1 MAYISLYR
9 KYRPKKFEDVVGQE
23 VVVKILKNSIKENKI
38 AHAYIFAGP
47 RGVGKTSIAKIFSK
61 AVNCLNPIYGD
72 LCENCDVCSND
83 TDNEID
89 IIEIDAASNNGV
101 DEIREIRNSIK
112 LMPTRLKYK
121 VYIIDEVHMLSI
133 SAFNALLKTLEE
145 PPSHAIFILATTEVN
160 KIPSTVI
167 SRCQKFDFEKI
178 TPKLIEKQLNK
189 ILELENKIISDKIVK
204 LIAKISDGGM
214 RDAIN
219 LLDQILSLNNSN
231 ITTDD
236 VYKIIG
242 EITDEELFEILN
254 SIYNGDMANVLY
266 YIEKI
271 TDKGIN
277 FDVVCNKLQ
286 SFIRNIL
293 IYKNTEKYFDN
304 EYEII
309 LDKYCNYDDEVYLKL
324 CHELFSLSNELKK
337 TTNQKNLVE
346 IYFIKMVL
354 LILNNTKNND
364 YNITKSTD
372 IPIKKETDDIKK
384 AKEENT
390 KNINLIKKIRINNA
404 LFGANK
410 KVKTEFIEKFKN
422 IDEYMFTKKF
432 NSLASIL
439 KKANIEVVSD
449 KNVIFSFEND
459 FELMLF
465 DKNNKQIDDFVS
477 KICNQEYKT
486 IAITIVEWNKIKKE
500 YIKNINDG
508 IKYEYI
514 DEKQKIN
521 IKNNKNNNDI
531 ENTLN
536 SIFGEKYITID

>member
-23 VVVKILKNSIKENKI
+23 MIVKILRNSIKENKI

-61 AVNCLNPIYGD
+61 AVNCLNPINGD

-83 TDNEID
+83 ADNEID

-219 LLDQILSLNNSN
+219 LLDQIISLNNSN

-254 SIYNGDMANVLY
+254 SIYNGNMADVLY

-271 TDKGIN
+271 SDKGIN
-277 FDVVCNKLQ
+277 FDAVCNKLQ
-286 SFIRNIL
+286 SFIRDIL

-304 EYEII
+304 EYEIK

-354 LILNNTKNND
+354 LILNNKNNND
-364 YNITKSTD
+364 YNIIKSDD
-372 IPIKKETDDIKK
+372 ILIEKETNDIKK
-384 AKEENT
+384 ITEENT

-410 KVKTEFIEKFKN
+410 KIKTEFVEKFRN

-449 KNVIFSFEND
+449 KNVIFSFKND
-459 FELMLF
+459 FELILF
-465 DKNNKQIDDFVS
+465 DKNIKQIDDFVS
-477 KICNQEYKT
+477 KICNHEYKT

-521 IKNNKNNNDI
+521 NKNNNEL

>member
-23 VVVKILKNSIKENKI
+23 MIVKILRNSIKENKI

-61 AVNCLNPIYGD
+61 AVNCLNPINGD

-83 TDNEID
+83 ADNEID

-219 LLDQILSLNNSN
+219 LLDQIISLNNSN

-254 SIYNGDMANVLY
+254 SIYNGNMADVLY

-271 TDKGIN
+271 SDKGIN
-277 FDVVCNKLQ
+277 FDAVCNKLQ
-286 SFIRNIL
+286 SFIRDIL

-304 EYEII
+304 EYEIK

-354 LILNNTKNND
+354 LILNNKNNND
-364 YNITKSTD
+364 YNIIKFDD
-372 IPIKKETDDIKK
+372 IPIEKETNDIKK
-384 AKEENT
+384 ITEENT

-410 KVKTEFIEKFKN
+410 KIKTEFVEKFRN

-432 NSLASIL
+432 NSVASIL

-449 KNVIFSFEND
+449 KNVIFSFKND
-459 FELMLF
+459 FELILF
-465 DKNNKQIDDFVS
+465 DKNIKQIDDFVS
-477 KICNQEYKT
+477 KICNHEYKT
-486 IAITIVEWNKIKKE
+486 IAITIVDWNKIKKE

-521 IKNNKNNNDI
+521 NKNNNEL

>member
-422 IDEYMFTKKF
+422 IDEYIFTKKF

>member
-23 VVVKILKNSIKENKI
+23 MIVKILRNSIKENKI

-61 AVNCLNPIYGD
+61 AVNCLNPINGD

-83 TDNEID
+83 ADNEID

-219 LLDQILSLNNSN
+219 LLDQIISLNNSN

-254 SIYNGDMANVLY
+254 SIYNGNMADVLY

-271 TDKGIN
+271 SDKGIN
-277 FDVVCNKLQ
+277 FDAVCNKLQ
-286 SFIRNIL
+286 SFIRDIL

-304 EYEII
+304 EYEIK

-354 LILNNTKNND
+354 LILNNKNNND
-364 YNITKSTD
+364 YNIIKFDD
-372 IPIKKETDDIKK
+372 IPIEKETNDIKK
-384 AKEENT
+384 ITEENT

-410 KVKTEFIEKFKN
+410 KIKTEFVEKFRN

-449 KNVIFSFEND
+449 KNVIFSFKND
-459 FELMLF
+459 FELILF
-465 DKNNKQIDDFVS
+465 DKNIKQIDDFVS
-477 KICNQEYKT
+477 KICNHEYKT
-486 IAITIVEWNKIKKE
+486 IAITIVDWNKIKKE

-521 IKNNKNNNDI
+521 NKNNNEL

>member
-189 ILELENKIISDKIVK
+189 ILELENKINSDKIVK
-204 LIAKISDGGM
+204 LIDKISEGGI

-219 LLDQILSLNNSN
+219 LLDQI
-231 ITTDD
+231 
-236 VYKIIG
+236 
-242 EITDEELFEILN
+242 
-254 SIYNGDMANVLY
+254 
-266 YIEKI
+266 
-271 TDKGIN
+271 
-277 FDVVCNKLQ
+277 
-286 SFIRNIL
+286 
-293 IYKNTEKYFDN
+293 
-304 EYEII
+304 
-309 LDKYCNYDDEVYLKL
+309 
-324 CHELFSLSNELKK
+324 
-337 TTNQKNLVE
+337 
-346 IYFIKMVL
+346 
-354 LILNNTKNND
+354 
-364 YNITKSTD
+364 
-372 IPIKKETDDIKK
+372 
-384 AKEENT
+384 
-390 KNINLIKKIRINNA
+390 
-404 LFGANK
+404 
-410 KVKTEFIEKFKN
+410 
-422 IDEYMFTKKF
+422 
-432 NSLASIL
+432 
-439 KKANIEVVSD
+439 
-449 KNVIFSFEND
+449 
-459 FELMLF
+459 
-465 DKNNKQIDDFVS
+465 
-477 KICNQEYKT
+477 
-486 IAITIVEWNKIKKE
+486 
-500 YIKNINDG
+500 
-508 IKYEYI
+508 
-514 DEKQKIN
+514 
-521 IKNNKNNNDI
+521 
-531 ENTLN
+531 
-536 SIFGEKYITID
+536 

>member
-23 VVVKILKNSIKENKI
+23 MIVKILRNSIKENKI

-61 AVNCLNPIYGD
+61 AVNCLNPINGD

-83 TDNEID
+83 ADNEID

-219 LLDQILSLNNSN
+219 LLDQIISLNNSN

-254 SIYNGDMANVLY
+254 SIYNGNMADVLY

-271 TDKGIN
+271 SDKGIN
-277 FDVVCNKLQ
+277 FDAVCNKLQ
-286 SFIRNIL
+286 SFIRDIL

-304 EYEII
+304 EYEIK
-309 LDKYCNYDDEVYLKL
+309 LDKYCNYDDDIYLKL

-354 LILNNTKNND
+354 LILNNKNNND
-364 YNITKSTD
+364 YNIIKSDD
-372 IPIKKETDDIKK
+372 IPIEKETNDIKK
-384 AKEENT
+384 ITEENT

-410 KVKTEFIEKFKN
+410 KIKTEFVEKFRN

-449 KNVIFSFEND
+449 KNVIFSFKND
-459 FELMLF
+459 FELILF
-465 DKNNKQIDDFVS
+465 DKNIKQIDDFVS
-477 KICNQEYKT
+477 KICNHEYKT
-486 IAITIVEWNKIKKE
+486 IAVTIVEWNKIKKE

-521 IKNNKNNNDI
+521 NKNNNEL

>member
-23 VVVKILKNSIKENKI
+23 MIVKILRNSIKENKI

-61 AVNCLNPIYGD
+61 AVNCLNPINGD

-83 TDNEID
+83 ADNEID

-219 LLDQILSLNNSN
+219 LLDQIISLNNSN

-254 SIYNGDMANVLY
+254 SIYNGNMADVLY

-271 TDKGIN
+271 SDKGIN
-277 FDVVCNKLQ
+277 FDAVCNKLQ
-286 SFIRNIL
+286 SFIRDIL

-304 EYEII
+304 EYEIK
-309 LDKYCNYDDEVYLKL
+309 LDKYCNYDDEIYLKL

-337 TTNQKNLVE
+337 TTNQKNLAE

-354 LILNNTKNND
+354 LILNNKNNND
-364 YNITKSTD
+364 YNIIKSDD
-372 IPIKKETDDIKK
+372 IPIEKETNDIKK
-384 AKEENT
+384 ITEENT

-410 KVKTEFIEKFKN
+410 KIKTEFVEKFRN
-422 IDEYMFTKKF
+422 IDEYMFTKKI

-449 KNVIFSFEND
+449 KNVIFSFKND
-459 FELMLF
+459 FELILF
-465 DKNNKQIDDFVS
+465 DKNIKQIDDFVS
-477 KICNQEYKT
+477 KICNHEYKT
-486 IAITIVEWNKIKKE
+486 IAVTIVEWNKIKKE

-521 IKNNKNNNDI
+521 NKNNNEL

>member
-23 VVVKILKNSIKENKI
+23 MIVKILRNSIKENKI

-61 AVNCLNPIYGD
+61 AVNCLNPINGD

-83 TDNEID
+83 ADNEID

-219 LLDQILSLNNSN
+219 LLDQIISLNNSN

-254 SIYNGDMANVLY
+254 SIYNGNMADVLY

-271 TDKGIN
+271 SDKGIN
-277 FDVVCNKLQ
+277 FDAVCNKLQ
-286 SFIRNIL
+286 SFIRDIL

-304 EYEII
+304 EYEIK
-309 LDKYCNYDDEVYLKL
+309 LDKYCNYDNEIYLKL

-354 LILNNTKNND
+354 LILNNKNNND
-364 YNITKSTD
+364 YNIIKSDD
-372 IPIKKETDDIKK
+372 IPIEKETNDIKK
-384 AKEENT
+384 ITEENT

-410 KVKTEFIEKFKN
+410 KIKTEFVEKFRN

-449 KNVIFSFEND
+449 KNVIFSFKND
-459 FELMLF
+459 FELILF
-465 DKNNKQIDDFVS
+465 DKNIKQIDDFVS
-477 KICNQEYKT
+477 KICNHEYKT
-486 IAITIVEWNKIKKE
+486 IAVTIVEWNKIKKE

-521 IKNNKNNNDI
+521 NKNNNEL

>member
-189 ILELENKIISDKIVK
+189 ILELENKTISDKIVK

-254 SIYNGDMANVLY
+254 SIYNGNMANVLY

-286 SFIRNIL
+286 SFIRDIL

-390 KNINLIKKIRINNA
+390 KNINLMKKIRINNA

>member
-23 VVVKILKNSIKENKI
+23 MIVKILRNSIKENKI

-61 AVNCLNPIYGD
+61 AVNCLNPINGD

-83 TDNEID
+83 ADNEID

-219 LLDQILSLNNSN
+219 LLDQIISLNNSN

-254 SIYNGDMANVLY
+254 SIYNGNMADVLY

-271 TDKGIN
+271 SDKGIN
-277 FDVVCNKLQ
+277 FDAVCNKLQ
-286 SFIRNIL
+286 SFIRDIL

-304 EYEII
+304 EYEIK

-354 LILNNTKNND
+354 LILNNKNNND
-364 YNITKSTD
+364 YNIIKSDD
-372 IPIKKETDDIKK
+372 IPIEKETNDIKK
-384 AKEENT
+384 ITEENT

-410 KVKTEFIEKFKN
+410 KIKTEFVEKFRN

-449 KNVIFSFEND
+449 KNVIFSFKND
-459 FELMLF
+459 FELILF
-465 DKNNKQIDDFVS
+465 DKNIKQIDDFVS
-477 KICNQEYKT
+477 KICNHEYKT
-486 IAITIVEWNKIKKE
+486 IAVTIVEWNKIKKE

-521 IKNNKNNNDI
+521 NKNNNEL

>member
-23 VVVKILKNSIKENKI
+23 MIVKILRNSIKENKI

-61 AVNCLNPIYGD
+61 AVNCLNPINGD

-83 TDNEID
+83 ADNEID

-219 LLDQILSLNNSN
+219 LLDQIISLNNSN

-254 SIYNGDMANVLY
+254 SIYNGNMADVLY

-271 TDKGIN
+271 SDKGIN
-277 FDVVCNKLQ
+277 FDAVCNKLQ
-286 SFIRNIL
+286 SFIRDIL

-304 EYEII
+304 EYEIK
-309 LDKYCNYDDEVYLKL
+309 LDKYCNYDDEIYLKL

-354 LILNNTKNND
+354 LILNNKNNND
-364 YNITKSTD
+364 YNIIKSDD
-372 IPIKKETDDIKK
+372 IPIEKETNDIKK
-384 AKEENT
+384 ITEENT

-410 KVKTEFIEKFKN
+410 KIKTEFVEKFRN
-422 IDEYMFTKKF
+422 IDEYMFTKIF

-449 KNVIFSFEND
+449 KNVIFSFKND
-459 FELMLF
+459 FELILF
-465 DKNNKQIDDFVS
+465 DKNIKQIDDFVS
-477 KICNQEYKT
+477 KICNHEYKT
-486 IAITIVEWNKIKKE
+486 IAVTIVEWNKIKKE

-521 IKNNKNNNDI
+521 NKNNNEL

>member
-23 VVVKILKNSIKENKI
+23 MIVKILRNSIKENKI

-61 AVNCLNPIYGD
+61 AVNCLNPINGD

-83 TDNEID
+83 ADNEID

-219 LLDQILSLNNSN
+219 LLDQIISLNNSN

-254 SIYNGDMANVLY
+254 SIYNGNMADVLY

-271 TDKGIN
+271 SDKGIN

-286 SFIRNIL
+286 SFIRDIL

-304 EYEII
+304 EYEIK
-309 LDKYCNYDDEVYLKL
+309 LDKYCNYDDEIYLKL

-354 LILNNTKNND
+354 LILNNKNNND
-364 YNITKSTD
+364 YNIIKSDD
-372 IPIKKETDDIKK
+372 IPIEKETNDIKK
-384 AKEENT
+384 ITEENT

-410 KVKTEFIEKFKN
+410 KIKTEFVEKFRN

-449 KNVIFSFEND
+449 KNVIFSFKND
-459 FELMLF
+459 FELILF
-465 DKNNKQIDDFVS
+465 DKNIKQIDDFVS
-477 KICNQEYKT
+477 KICNHEYKT
-486 IAITIVEWNKIKKE
+486 IAVTIVEWNKIKKE

-521 IKNNKNNNDI
+521 NKNNNEL

>member
-9 KYRPKKFEDVVGQE
+9 KYRPKKFDDVVGQE
-23 VVVKILKNSIKENKI
+23 MIVKILRNSIKENKI

-61 AVNCLNPIYGD
+61 AVNCLNPINGD
-72 LCENCDVCSND
+72 LCENCDVCFND
-83 TDNEID
+83 TANEID

-178 TPKLIEKQLNK
+178 TPKLIEKQLKK

-219 LLDQILSLNNSN
+219 LLDQIISLNNSN

-254 SIYNGDMANVLY
+254 SIYNGNMADVLY

-286 SFIRNIL
+286 SFIRDIL

-304 EYEII
+304 EYEIK

-354 LILNNTKNND
+354 LILNNKNNND
-364 YNITKSTD
+364 YNIIKSGD
-372 IPIKKETDDIKK
+372 IPIEKKTNDIKK
-384 AKEENT
+384 IKEENT

-410 KVKTEFIEKFKN
+410 KIKTEFVEKFRN

-449 KNVIFSFEND
+449 KNVIFSFKND

-465 DKNNKQIDDFVS
+465 DKNIKQIDDFVS

-521 IKNNKNNNDI
+521 NKNNNDL

>member
-9 KYRPKKFEDVVGQE
+9 KYRPKKFEDVVGE
-23 VVVKILKNSIKENKI
+23 EMIVKILRNSIKENKI

-61 AVNCLNPIYGD
+61 AVNCLNPINGD

-83 TDNEID
+83 ADNEID

-219 LLDQILSLNNSN
+219 LLDQIISLNNSN

-254 SIYNGDMANVLY
+254 SIYNGNMADVLY

-271 TDKGIN
+271 SDKGIN
-277 FDVVCNKLQ
+277 FDAVCNKLQ
-286 SFIRNIL
+286 SFIRDIL

-304 EYEII
+304 EYEIK
-309 LDKYCNYDDEVYLKL
+309 LDKYCNYDDEIYLKL

-337 TTNQKNLVE
+337 TTNQKNLAE

-354 LILNNTKNND
+354 LILNNKNNND
-364 YNITKSTD
+364 YNIIKSDD
-372 IPIKKETDDIKK
+372 IPIEKETNDIKK
-384 AKEENT
+384 ITEENT

-410 KVKTEFIEKFKN
+410 KIKTEFVEKFRN

-449 KNVIFSFEND
+449 KNVIFSFKND
-459 FELMLF
+459 FELILF
-465 DKNNKQIDDFVS
+465 DKNIKQIDDFVS
-477 KICNQEYKT
+477 KICNHEYKT
-486 IAITIVEWNKIKKE
+486 IAVTIVEWNKIKKE

-521 IKNNKNNNDI
+521 NKNNNEL

>member
-23 VVVKILKNSIKENKI
+23 MIVKILRNSIKENKI

-61 AVNCLNPIYGD
+61 AVNCLNPINGD

-83 TDNEID
+83 ADNEID

-219 LLDQILSLNNSN
+219 LLDQIISLNNSN

-254 SIYNGDMANVLY
+254 SIYNGNMADVLY

-271 TDKGIN
+271 SDKGIN

-286 SFIRNIL
+286 SFIRDIL

-304 EYEII
+304 EYEIK
-309 LDKYCNYDDEVYLKL
+309 LDKYCNYDDEIYLKL

-337 TTNQKNLVE
+337 TTNQKNLAE

-354 LILNNTKNND
+354 LILNNKNNND
-364 YNITKSTD
+364 YNIIKSDD
-372 IPIKKETDDIKK
+372 IPIEKETNDIKK
-384 AKEENT
+384 ITEENT

-410 KVKTEFIEKFKN
+410 KIKTEFVEKFRN

-449 KNVIFSFEND
+449 KNVIFSFKND
-459 FELMLF
+459 FELILF
-465 DKNNKQIDDFVS
+465 DKNIKQIDDFVS
-477 KICNQEYKT
+477 KICNHEYKT
-486 IAITIVEWNKIKKE
+486 IAVTIVEWNKIKKE

-521 IKNNKNNNDI
+521 NKNNNEL